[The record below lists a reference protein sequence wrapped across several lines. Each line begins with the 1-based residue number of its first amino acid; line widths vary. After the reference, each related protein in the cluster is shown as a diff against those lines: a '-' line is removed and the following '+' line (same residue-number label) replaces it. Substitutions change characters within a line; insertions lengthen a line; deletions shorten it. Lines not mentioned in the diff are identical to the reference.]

1 MHVYSPMPRC
11 CAFVVHNSTTFSF
24 FLCLS
29 VKGTPPTVCAMAG
42 LHEIRELAT
51 PLISVSQPAGGT
63 HQQVMSPTLGYGT
76 AGHGTNV
83 TSATP
88 QSSYARTEGGL
99 GFAQDV
105 AAGGASSGG
114 SQSGVANS
122 EGTQWMSTTGGGGE
136 SEARLNAPQ
145 PSQAPGGSS
154 GLQAFTGMSGAG
166 TQQRRKAKHWQEE

>member
-1 MHVYSPMPRC
+1 MHVYSPVPRC
-11 CAFVVHNSTTFSF
+11 CAFVVHKTFRF
-24 FLCLS
+24 FRCLS
-29 VKGTPPTVCAMAG
+29 VRGTPPTVCAMAG

-51 PLISVSQPAGGT
+51 PLISASQPAGGT

-76 AGHGTNV
+76 AGHGTSV

-114 SQSGVANS
+114 TS
-122 EGTQWMSTTGGGGE
+122 
-136 SEARLNAPQ
+136 L
-145 PSQAPGGSS
+145 
-154 GLQAFTGMSGAG
+154 GLQTQRARSGCRPPVEVGKVRRASMRHSPAKRRAG
-166 TQQRRKAKHWQEE
+166 AQAYRPSLACQVQVPSKGVGKAKHCQGE

>member
-11 CAFVVHNSTTFSF
+11 CAFVVHNNTTFSF

-29 VKGTPPTVCAMAG
+29 VKGTPPTVCAMAW

-51 PLISVSQPAGGT
+51 PLTSASQPAGGT
-63 HQQVMSPTLGYGT
+63 HQQVMSPTLGYST

-83 TSATP
+83 TSATS

-114 SQSGVANS
+114 SQSVANS
-122 EGTQWMSTTGGGGE
+122 E
-136 SEARLNAPQ
+136 
-145 PSQAPGGSS
+145 
-154 GLQAFTGMSGAG
+154 AFAGMLGAG
-166 TQQRRKAKHWQEE
+166 TEQRRGKRQSIARKSKC

>member
-1 MHVYSPMPRC
+1 MHVYSPIPRC
-11 CAFVVHNSTTFSF
+11 CACVVHNSTTFSF

-29 VKGTPPTVCAMAG
+29 VKGTPPTVCAVTG

-51 PLISVSQPAGGT
+51 PLISASQPAGGT
-63 HQQVMSPTLGYGT
+63 HQQVMRPTLGYGT
-76 AGHGTNV
+76 AGHGTSV

-105 AAGGASSGG
+105 AVGGASSGG

-122 EGTQWMSTTGGGGE
+122 EGTQWMSTPVEVGKVRRA
-136 SEARLNAPQ
+136 EAL
-145 PSQAPGGSS
+145 PGGCWEFSHGEFCDPKKS
-154 GLQAFTGMSGAG
+154 ARHACHS
-166 TQQRRKAKHWQEE
+166 